1 MDNANKIQEEILLN
15 SLSSLNKS
23 IENIKSLDQELNGI
37 SDKIHVE
44 LVSLEKQRSIIQD
57 QIDQFKLNGI
67 TDDNKNLNKVNEKY
81 DDNLTNQNDLKQQI
95 SELESKKE
103 KLKTG
108 MGKNL
113 INKMI
118 ESKYKKLEK
127 LQQKEI
133 KLEQRQRVILMKKQN
148 TINKRNELL
157 SKREANIELTEAKIN
172 DNGILK
178 NNLGDS
184 IKDKVD
190 KKIYDI
196 KGKFYQKKY
205 EYQTNI
211 LNNMKQRNVG
221 FKGANVMI
229 VTKKSTNLMRNS
241 IKKFSII
248 KNNIKIAYNNTKQ
261 ELSQMLEENNA
272 VNSNTNNMSN
282 VR

>member
-15 SLSSLNKS
+15 SLDSLNKS

-67 TDDNKNLNKVNEKY
+67 TDDNKNLNEVNEKY
-81 DDNLTNQNDLKQQI
+81 DDNLTNQNDLRQQI

-103 KLKTG
+103 ILKTG

-133 KLEQRQRVILMKKQN
+133 KLEQRQRIILMKKQN

-184 IKDKVD
+184 IKDKVAN
-190 KKIYDI
+190 KIYDI